1 MCVWSDTRT
10 AMLANGCAPRRGYH
24 RHLANRCKQS
34 QDQCCILQGHACEY
48 ITIGRNWVVA
58 ICIPQYTWVVNC
70 IFGFGPKAMIYLCE
84 KGMLFCRWMNISYHF
99 SVTFRSISMW
109 SPWDLMKKQLRCSDV
124 HSPKGD
130 WPYVDT
136 QFPQRLERGFVH

>member
-10 AMLANGCAPRRGYH
+10 AILANGCAPRRGYR

-70 IFGFGPKAMIYLCE
+70 ILGFGPKAMIYLCE
-84 KGMLFCRWMNISYHF
+84 RCRLNFDVITLGFDEKTAAMFRCSSPHWTGHMLTRN
-99 SVTFRSISMW
+99 FRS
-109 SPWDLMKKQLRCSDV
+109 DLSVASSRNGARIYGS
-124 HSPKGD
+124 
-130 WPYVDT
+130 
-136 QFPQRLERGFVH
+136 